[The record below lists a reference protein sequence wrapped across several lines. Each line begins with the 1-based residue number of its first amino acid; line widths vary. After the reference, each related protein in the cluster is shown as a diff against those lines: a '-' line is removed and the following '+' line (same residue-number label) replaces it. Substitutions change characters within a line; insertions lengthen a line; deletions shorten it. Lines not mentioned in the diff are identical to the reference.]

1 MNIFKRYINKK
12 KFEIKLPMHQMDR
25 LLSFF
30 LKNTQHV
37 HFMILVQIKAF
48 ILFNIAVFFL
58 NVLYLLIGIFS
69 DLNLDYF
76 RSISIFLIVL
86 IDLVLVYRGK
96 FRLSSNFFT
105 MALIVVHLILLLV
118 IPSANSLDKFNNEF
132 YFMLSFLVL
141 SSLFSSDKVLLINA
155 SIIVLGSYAFYFFR
169 TDDLSAQATN
179 AIINYTF
186 VVGIIL
192 SSLFIASK
200 IIKKTI
206 VFAEKKTNQFI
217 EEKKNA
223 VYAFKTLTA
232 TSEAMLQMSG
242 EISGLTDKLNDS
254 TNIQVSSVE
263 QMYANI
269 SRLSE
274 SISNN
279 ANYSEQALSST
290 SERVIVVRRSERLLK
305 RVISSIRNISSKIT
319 VVEEI
324 ARRTNLLALNASIE
338 AARAGNA
345 GRGFAVVA
353 GEVKKLAEISQD
365 SAMEIIKLVKEGMK
379 VSDQAWDYLGA
390 IVENSNESR
399 ELIMKITDVLIEQ
412 KNNIKDIK
420 TGMEEIN
427 HAAQTNAEVVD
438 ELVSQTEDMKD
449 GSKLQRDL
457 FKEESSE
464 FE

>member
-1 MNIFKRYINKK
+1 
-12 KFEIKLPMHQMDR
+12 MHQMDR

-37 HFMILVQIKAF
+37 HFMTLVQIKAF

-96 FRLSSNFFT
+96 FSLSSNFFT

-365 SAMEIIKLVKEGMK
+365 SAKEIIKLVKEGMK